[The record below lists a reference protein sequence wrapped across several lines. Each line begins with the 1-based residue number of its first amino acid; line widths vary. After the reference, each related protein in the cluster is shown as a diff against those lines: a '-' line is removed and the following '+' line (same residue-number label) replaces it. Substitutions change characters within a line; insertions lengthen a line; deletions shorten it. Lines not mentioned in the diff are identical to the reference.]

1 MSALNDI
8 NCCTATQAE
17 RLRRLLEEERRLLE
31 EERTETT
38 RLRERLLALDEARP
52 LVE

>member
-1 MSALNDI
+1 MTMGW
-8 NCCTATQAE
+8 TATQAE
-17 RLRRLLEEERRLLE
+17 RLRRLLE

-52 LVE
+52 VVE